1 MCVLSFIQAVL
12 VVYPQWE
19 LTRWLPGVE
28 MMEEN
33 EERSDHQELNLQ
45 GLSLHER
52 DPGSMKGDTGTD
64 SFRLAS
70 VLLLTLLHTAHELND
85 GQRLPAAHS
94 RYAARAWVVRICQQA
109 SD

>member
-1 MCVLSFIQAVL
+1 M
-12 VVYPQWE
+12 VVVDPQWE

-33 EERSDHQELNLQ
+33 EERSDLQQLNLQ
-45 GLSLHER
+45 GLSLQEP

-70 VLLLTLLHTAHELND
+70 VLLVTLLHAAHEFNG
-85 GQRLPAAHS
+85 GQRLPVCSHHT
-94 RYAARAWVVRICQQA
+94 
-109 SD
+109 